1 MKKRVLAVT
10 LALTVAASMMT
21 GCGVVKVIKIG
32 EEGKYTGEVAFDADS
47 NVEEF
52 WESKAVPELN
62 EKAVDLRDLL
72 TEANGDLK
80 SLGEK
85 YGKFTMVDSGQLNY
99 VVKGTGTV
107 EEVDTESRAGYILVK
122 LDGYDGNEA
131 IKIQVGP
138 VYKGSSIRD
147 SLDFIKYGDYKNQE
161 EWAAV
166 SRSINERI
174 DANVVQPADP
184 SSLEGKKI
192 TFTGAFTVSTENT
205 DVLITPISLEA
216 E

>member
-1 MKKRVLAVT
+1 
-10 LALTVAASMMT
+10 
-21 GCGVVKVIKIG
+21 
-32 EEGKYTGEVAFDADS
+32 
-47 NVEEF
+47 
-52 WESKAVPELN
+52 
-62 EKAVDLRDLL
+62 
-72 TEANGDLK
+72 
-80 SLGEK
+80 
-85 YGKFTMVDSGQLNY
+85 MVDSGQLNY

-107 EEVDTESRAGYILVK
+107 EKVDTESRAGYILVK
-122 LDGYDGNEA
+122 LDGYDGNEV

-192 TFTGAFTVSTENT
+192 TFTGAFTVSSENT